1 MLSIKQ
7 ILFLTLLIIFSGTAL
22 MGQSV
27 WKETKVSSFQT
38 RTDARMENLP
48 DSYSAYSLNTESLQR
63 QLKNVVMINQ
73 RSADGIGTYV
83 ELPVP
88 DSNPAMYNVVEQPV
102 MEEGLMAKFP
112 DLKSYKGFLVNKPET
127 QIWFTFSPFGFS
139 AAISDNGQ
147 VFYID
152 QLFQNDTET
161 YILYDVKANKNN
173 PYEGIPLCG
182 VDITNQDK
190 MVPFMPFSRNNTEV
204 ETRTYRLA
212 MACTGEWGRVRGT
225 VAKCLS
231 DMNIMVTR
239 LTQIYESE
247 LAIRFV
253 LINDNDKIIFLDPD
267 TDPYNGSDMGRVIL
281 PTNTGVL
288 NDRVGAN
295 SYDVGH
301 VLSRCFDVGGVAAL
315 GSACQSNK
323 GNGVTCFN
331 DMNFEYAVASIMAH
345 EVGHQFDA
353 THTMN
358 SCAGSQENVTP
369 GTGYEPGSGSTIMS
383 YGGLCGIDN
392 IFGGSDPYFHVAS
405 LEQMLAKSLPG
416 GNAYNCAQKTP
427 SGNRNP
433 SVIMPAGGFTIPI
446 STPFALTAG
455 GSDEDGDALT
465 YRWEQ
470 YNLGTQSTLG
480 SPTGTAP
487 LFRSLAGVST
497 PTRFFPAISRIF
509 KNQLNAKDEVLPTT
523 TRNLT
528 FKCVV
533 KDNKPEGVG
542 VAWDDVSFNV
552 TADAGPF
559 VITFPRLDARFNIGD
574 EINVTWNVANT
585 NVAPVNCKLVNIYLS
600 LNEALHDNDPN
611 LILLASN
618 VPNTGSR
625 KVVIP
630 ANVTNRANF
639 VIKAADNIFLTT
651 SVLPSMIQNP
661 MGPAVYAGV
670 DTDYQTLCLPATTDF
685 VFTTSGING
694 LTENI
699 QFEVV
704 SGLPNGAVVSFS
716 NQTVTPG
723 GSSTMSI
730 NLDNV
735 QGKGIADIGVLVFVP
750 GVDTL
755 IRYVRVDYTATN
767 LDDVTALLPE
777 NGTTGSSVL
786 PAFSWSQ
793 NTDAATYQLQLAT
806 SPSFAAGT
814 LVFDRVQTGVSFNSS
829 VILDKSKI
837 YYWRVRGVNE
847 CKEGL
852 WSDISAFSTEVLSCT
867 EYSSGDLS
875 INISASGRPTVE
887 TSLNI
892 PTDGTVSDINIK
904 KVKIDHQRNGD
915 LIVSVVSPS
924 NKEIVLWSKKCGT
937 QKNVSIGLDDE
948 SPLFF
953 GCPLNND
960 RILKP
965 ENKLSDFNG
974 ESIKGAWKLVVKD
987 DQAGEG
993 GRLLG
998 FDIEVCSNVVLSA
1011 PYVVN
1016 NIVLQIPPGDKPAI
1030 RTPFLLV
1037 QDDDNNADQLVYT
1050 VVTLPEFGVLSLNG
1064 NPLSVG
1070 STFTQADIN
1079 NVSLRYT
1086 HDGSSNPGDRF
1097 TFTVFDGQGG
1107 WIPITSFTFEVDE
1120 SFPSNTKDVTKLYEV
1135 LIYPNPVTDQNV
1147 QVSVLNEK
1155 IMFNTYVVF
1164 DTKGRKVTSGV
1175 MVANNASIPVV
1186 GWNSGLYSIIL
1197 YGNEGSISK
1206 TFIKQ

>member
-1 MLSIKQ
+1 MHSFKQ
-7 ILFLTLLIIFSGTAL
+7 FLFFTLLILFSGFEVSAQT
-22 MGQSV
+22 V
-27 WKETKVSSFQT
+27 WKETKISSFQT
-38 RTDARMENLP
+38 RSDARMENLP
-48 DSYSAYSLNTESLQR
+48 ESYSAYTLSTEVLRQ
-63 QLKNVVMINQ
+63 QLKNAEMVNQ
-73 RSADGIGTYV
+73 RSVNTNGTYV

-88 DSNPAMYNVVEQPV
+88 NGQPAMYHVVEQPV
-102 MEEGLMAKFP
+102 MEEGLMEKFP
-112 DLKSYKGFLVNKPET
+112 ELKAYKGFLANRPET
-127 QIWFTFSPFGFS
+127 QIWFTFSPYGFS
-139 AAISDNGQ
+139 AAISDNGS
-147 VFYID
+147 VHYID
-152 QLFQNDTET
+152 QLYQNDLET
-161 YILYDVKANKNN
+161 YIMYDVKADKSN

-182 VDITNQDK
+182 VDITNQEK

-212 MACTGEWGRVRGT
+212 MACTGEWGRVRVT

-253 LINDNDKIIFLDPD
+253 LINDNDKLIFLDPD

-288 NDRVGAN
+288 NDRVGVN

-383 YGGLCGIDN
+383 YGGLCGVDN
-392 IFGGSDPYFHVAS
+392 VFSGSDPYFHVAS
-405 LEQMLAKSLPG
+405 LEQMFGKSLSG

-433 SVIMPAGGFTIPI
+433 SVAMPSGGFTIPI
-446 STPFALTAG
+446 STPFALTAS

-470 YNLGTQSTLG
+470 YNLGPQSTLG
-480 SPTGTAP
+480 SPTGSAP
-487 LFRSLAGVST
+487 LFRSLAGVTT
-497 PTRFFPAISRIF
+497 PTRFFPAISKIF
-509 KNQLNAKDEVLPTT
+509 KNQLNSKDEVLPTG

-542 VAWDDVSFNV
+542 VTWDDVSFNV

-574 EINVTWNVANT
+574 EINVTWDVANT
-585 NVAPVNCKLVNIYLS
+585 DVAPVNCKLVNIYLS
-600 LNEALHDNDPN
+600 INEALHDNDPN

-630 ANVTNRANF
+630 ANITNRANF

-661 MGPAVYAGV
+661 MGPALYVGV
-670 DTDYQTLCLPATTDF
+670 DIDYQTLCLPATADY
-685 VFTTSGING
+685 VFNTLGING
-694 LTENI
+694 LTGNI

-704 SGLPNGAVVSFS
+704 SGLPAGAVVSFS
-716 NQTVTPG
+716 NQNVTPG
-723 GSSTMSI
+723 ENTTMTI

-735 QGKGIADIGVLVFVP
+735 QGKGIADIGVKIVAP
-750 GVDTL
+750 GIDSL
-755 IRYVRVDYTATN
+755 IRYVRVNYTATN
-767 LDDVTALLPE
+767 LDNVSALLPV
-777 NGTTGSSVL
+777 NGTTGSTVL
-786 PAFSWSQ
+786 PSFSWTQ
-793 NTDAATYQLQLAT
+793 NTDAVTYQLQLAT
-806 SPSFAAGT
+806 SPSFESNT
-814 LVFDRVQTGVSFNSS
+814 LVFDRIQTGISFNSS
-829 VILDKSKI
+829 VILDKSRI
-837 YYWRVRGVNE
+837 YYWRVRGINQ
-847 CKEGL
+847 CKDGL
-852 WSDISAFSTEVLSCT
+852 WSDINAFSTEVLSCNVYT
-867 EYSSGDLS
+867 SGDLS

-892 PTDGTVSDINIK
+892 PSEGNVSDINIK

-915 LIVSVVSPS
+915 LIASVVSPS
-924 NKEIVLWSKKCGT
+924 NKEIILWSKKCGT
-937 QKNVSIGLDDE
+937 QKNISVGLDDE

-965 ENKLSDFNG
+965 ENKLSGFNG
-974 ESIKGAWKLVVKD
+974 ESTKGAWKLIIKD
-987 DQAGEG
+987 DEAGEG

-998 FDIEVCSNVVLSA
+998 FDIEICSNVVLSA

-1030 RTPFLLV
+1030 RSPYLLV
-1037 QDDDNNADQLVYT
+1037 QDDDNTSDQLVYT
-1050 VVTLPEFGVLSLNG
+1050 VVTLPEFGILSLNG

-1070 STFTQADIN
+1070 ATFTQSDIN
-1079 NVSLRYT
+1079 NASLRYT

-1107 WIPITSFTFEVDE
+1107 WVPITSFTFEVDE
-1120 SFPSNTKDVTKLYEV
+1120 SFPSDTKDVSKLYDV

-1147 QVSVLNEK
+1147 QVSVLHEK
-1155 IMFNTYVVF
+1155 TLFKSYTVF
-1164 DTKGRKVTSGV
+1164 DAKGQKVASGA
-1175 MVANNASIPVV
+1175 MISNNASIPVI

-1197 YGNEGSISK
+1197 YSNEGSISK